1 MAIHH
6 DASRIRGIIF
16 FDGVCGLCN
25 RFVDRLLR
33 IDDEGRF
40 LFAPL
45 QGNTARERLPSGLA
59 DALSSVVYLRNG
71 QVLTRSDAALRILID
86 LGGWRT
92 VHRVWFIFPRVLRDA
107 VYDWVAR
114 NRYRW
119 FGKHDTCR
127 LPTPEER
134 ERFLP

>member
-1 MAIHH
+1 MPY
-6 DASRIRGIIF
+6 DRFIF

-25 RFVDRLLR
+25 RFVDRLLL
-33 IDDEGRF
+33 IDTHERF

-45 QGNTARERLPSGLA
+45 QGPTAKEKLPGGLA
-59 DALSSVVYLRNG
+59 DALSSVVYLREG
-71 QVLTRSDAALRILID
+71 EVLTRSNAALRILID

-92 VHRVWFIFPRVLRDA
+92 LHRLWFVFPRMLRDA

-119 FGKHDTCR
+119 FGKREACR
-127 LPTPEER
+127 MPAQEEQ